1 MKLLEEERRSFKE
14 ELTFSDSVW
23 QPIRQ
28 SPHADIGASSTNGA
42 CQRGHSSDT
51 TSPDFVGHGNTG
63 EEHFKSRC
71 VPVSSLKVQT
81 NLSAA

>member
-28 SPHADIGASSTNGA
+28 SPHADIGGKLNKRRMPEGA
-42 CQRGHSSDT
+42 Q
-51 TSPDFVGHGNTG
+51 
-63 EEHFKSRC
+63 
-71 VPVSSLKVQT
+71 Q
-81 NLSAA
+81 